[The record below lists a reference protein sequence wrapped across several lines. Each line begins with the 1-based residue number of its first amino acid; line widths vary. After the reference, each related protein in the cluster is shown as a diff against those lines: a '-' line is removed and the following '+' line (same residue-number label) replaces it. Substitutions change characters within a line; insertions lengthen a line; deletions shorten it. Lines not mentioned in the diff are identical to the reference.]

1 VYSSLEQ
8 LSQEPKPKGRPRDEA
23 RRDGPGRERGW
34 RTGSPELC
42 HVEEGGPA
50 QEAGLCAGDLITHV
64 NGEPVHGLVHTEVV
78 ELILKS
84 GTKVLVTT
92 TPLENTSI
100 RLGPARR
107 RSARAKMARRNRR
120 GGTGSGHERRRSAL
134 FRHLARQASLLH
146 TSRSLTSLS
155 RSLSSSDSLPA
166 SPTHARARDPGAS
179 PPSSSPG
186 SSAPPSPAGPHL
198 RPSSL
203 QGLSPKL
210 QRQYRAARC
219 RSAGSIPL
227 SPLAHTPSP
236 PAASPPAFPAKLHAK
251 AAESPRLARRG
262 LPDKAAPVPPRKLG
276 LEPPRKDFPAEPPL
290 QSLAE
295 WDGEGP

>member
-1 VYSSLEQ
+1 MVLLPDLQ
-8 LSQEPKPKGRPRDEA
+8 FPFADGDEA
-23 RRDGPGRERGW
+23 E
-34 RTGSPELC
+34 
-42 HVEEGGPA
+42 
-50 QEAGLCAGDLITHV
+50 
-64 NGEPVHGLVHTEVV
+64 
-78 ELILKS
+78 S
-84 GTKVLVTT
+84 GTKVLVST

-120 GGTGSGHERRRSAL
+120 GGAGGGHERRRSAL

-166 SPTHARARDPGAS
+166 SPTHARARDPAHPPRAAETGPS

-186 SSAPPSPAGPHL
+186 SSAPPSPAPGPHL

-219 RSAGSIPL
+219 KSAGSIPL
-227 SPLAHTPSP
+227 SPTP
-236 PAASPPAFPAKLHAK
+236 L
-251 AAESPRLARRG
+251 RR
-262 LPDKAAPVPPRKLG
+262 PPRPFL
-276 LEPPRKDFPAEPPL
+276 L
-290 QSLAE
+290 QQQWGNAGISALCRA
-295 WDGEGP
+295 GEEVRTRN